1 MSGRRWVANSARWLI
16 LLLLL
21 VAPFVAPSAAHAHA
35 LLQQSTP
42 ADGVSYDRSPGDVQL
57 VFTENVEV
65 AATSV
70 QLFDG
75 AGRPVGVGTPV
86 SDDGAAKAT
95 VLSIPLSQLPKD
107 RYLLRWRTISSDD
120 LHPTAGTIV
129 FGIGT
134 GVTPATQDD
143 SSGWT
148 LAGSILEAVLRWLAL
163 MALGFSLAA
172 LVLSRGLARSP
183 DGQLAALLPKATRV
197 TAGVGAGAALALGVL
212 YLGRIVEIGGLDPI
226 VTAWDFTLRW
236 IVAVVSAGMAWL
248 LLRRA
253 GRRGRA
259 SDSMA
264 SVVLLVLSMTAITST
279 SHPTSAGI
287 AIAVLG
293 AVHTVAT
300 MLWSCGAAV
309 VAVVAVPALR
319 RCDRGRAVGVARAF
333 TPIALIALPLSLVT
347 GLLLAGRLLPSVGA
361 LLNTDY
367 GHALLIKLGLLAV
380 GLLCAAGTVAFLVM
394 DAGRRR
400 SAMIV
405 AAEAVVLCAVVLAAS
420 SLAATHPASPV
431 VWAPASEQTPTA
443 GVLSQF
449 ADDLVVTVDVG
460 PGRPGRNFV
469 TVGVLDTRRPAPAP
483 VAEVSLAIGAQPAL
497 VAVPQGQVQW
507 MAVANV
513 KDEGPVTLE
522 VTVKRPGE
530 PSVRVPF
537 VWTLGPAVGTRLG
550 GAPLAPITSAAALLI
565 GVFGLLALVACA
577 LLRARRRR
585 SPTGPVEQDE
595 VQMPFTLHRR

>member
-1 MSGRRWVANSARWLI
+1 
-16 LLLLL
+16 
-21 VAPFVAPSAAHAHA
+21 
-35 LLQQSTP
+35 
-42 ADGVSYDRSPGDVQL
+42 
-57 VFTENVEV
+57 
-65 AATSV
+65 
-70 QLFDG
+70 
-75 AGRPVGVGTPV
+75 
-86 SDDGAAKAT
+86 
-95 VLSIPLSQLPKD
+95 
-107 RYLLRWRTISSDD
+107 
-120 LHPTAGTIV
+120 
-129 FGIGT
+129 
-134 GVTPATQDD
+134 
-143 SSGWT
+143 
-148 LAGSILEAVLRWLAL
+148 
-163 MALGFSLAA
+163 
-172 LVLSRGLARSP
+172 
-183 DGQLAALLPKATRV
+183 
-197 TAGVGAGAALALGVL
+197 VGAGAALALGVL

-236 IVAVVSAGMAWL
+236 IVAVVSAGIAWQ

-264 SVVLLVLSMTAITST
+264 SDSMVSVVLLVLAMTAITST

-300 MLWSCGAAV
+300 MLWACGAAV
-309 VAVVAVPALR
+309 IAIVAVPALR
-319 RCDRGRAVGVARAF
+319 RRDRSRAVGAARAF

-431 VWAPASEQTPTA
+431 VWAPASEQAPTA

-483 VAEVSLAIGAQPAL
+483 VAEVSLAVGAQPAL
-497 VAVPQGQVQW
+497 VAVPQGQFQW

-513 KDEGPVTLE
+513 KDEGPVGLE
-522 VTVKRPGE
+522 VTVNRPGE

-565 GVFGLLALVACA
+565 GVVGLVALVAYA
-577 LLRARRRR
+577 VLRVRRRR

-595 VQMPFTLHRR
+595 VRMPFTSHRR